1 MKNLIF
7 FQILFFILTTLPSGH
22 TQQYARIS
30 PTFTD
35 FTTWHDL
42 FGIGDEVTLVGYF
55 NRDSRADIVAFTR
68 GEAGDVYVAVS
79 DGSSFRGTGMKWHD
93 SFCYGSEVPLV
104 GDFNGDGVDDI
115 ATFTR
120 DETGDVFVALSDG
133 SSFQGTGNKWHDS
146 FCFGTEIPVTG
157 DFNGDGKDDIAAFT
171 RGQAGDVFVAL
182 SDGSSFQGTG
192 MKWHDNFCF
201 GNEIPLAGDFNVD
214 GRDDIIVFTGDQAGD
229 VYVAVS
235 DGGSFQGTGDKWN
248 DMFSVSGEIPV
259 IPHRGGDRILTFNLA
274 NGDVWEARAEH
285 QPGKAAFPPCPNPA
299 DCNRPNGFSQGVKV
313 LTRFCITG
321 QTPQA
326 ADFDGDGY
334 FDLVCFLKS
343 SYSASP
349 QGDVNVAIRPVVI
362 GKMD

>member
-1 MKNLIF
+1 MKNRITLLLLFAF
-7 FQILFFILTTLPSGH
+7 FAVLPTGRA
-22 TQQYARIS
+22 QQYARIS

-68 GEAGDVYVAVS
+68 GQ
-79 DGSSFRGTGMKWHD
+79 
-93 SFCYGSEVPLV
+93 L
-104 GDFNGDGVDDI
+104 
-115 ATFTR
+115 
-120 DETGDVFVALSDG
+120 GDVFVAL
-133 SSFQGTGNKWHDS
+133 
-146 FCFGTEIPVTG
+146 
-157 DFNGDGKDDIAAFT
+157 
-171 RGQAGDVFVAL
+171 
-182 SDGSSFQGTG
+182 
-192 MKWHDNFCF
+192 
-201 GNEIPLAGDFNVD
+201 
-214 GRDDIIVFTGDQAGD
+214 
-229 VYVAVS
+229 S

-285 QPGKAAFPPCPNPA
+285 QPGKAAFPPCPDAA
-299 DCNRPNGFSQGVKV
+299 DCNRHNGFSQGVKV

-349 QGDVNVAIRPVVI
+349 QGDVNVAIRPVVM